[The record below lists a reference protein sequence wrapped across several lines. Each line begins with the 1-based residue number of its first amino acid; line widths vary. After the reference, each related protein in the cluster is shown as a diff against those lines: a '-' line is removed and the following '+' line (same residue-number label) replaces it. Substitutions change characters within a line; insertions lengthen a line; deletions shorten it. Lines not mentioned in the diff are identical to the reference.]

1 MVCYSPLR
9 GQIAPDGTRYWWL
22 TAAACGKPDTAD
34 FVYSCGRCVGCCL
47 RRARDLAIRCV
58 HQSRSVDISTCHFLT
73 FTHSDSSLPRLPD
86 GRPTLDKT
94 LMPAMFKRLRKNTG
108 VAGIKFL
115 QVGEYGTQT
124 LRPHYHAVVF
134 GLPLSD
140 LRPFKKGRFG
150 HQLYNSKTLQ
160 DAWQDRGHV
169 VAGSFTFD
177 TAQYCARYMLD
188 KQLHADYTSSE
199 TISIETGEVL
209 SPQVEHVTMS
219 RGGRGGHGLGFDFF
233 EEHHRRFFALGS
245 CVVGN
250 KQLPIPRY
258 YLDLLR
264 QRIKL
269 GCDDDETGYVASRDA
284 VAAAYEAEEILF
296 TYQSFIQKKYANA
309 DYMDDRAR
317 LLAMRA
323 KEAYIKSHV
332 RDVVS
337 LAVT

>member
-9 GQIAPDGTRYWWL
+9 GVRTPDGERIFGTTENASGVVDGRS
-22 TAAACGKPDTAD
+22 

-47 RRARDLAIRCV
+47 RRARDLAVRCV
-58 HQSRSVDISTCHFLT
+58 HQSRSVDPLSCHFLT
-73 FTHSDSSLPRLPD
+73 FTHSDASLPRLDD

-94 LMPAMFKRLRKNTG
+94 LMPGMFKRLRKNTG
-108 VAGIKFL
+108 VSGIKFL
-115 QVGEYGTQT
+115 QVGEYGTES

-140 LRPFKKGRFG
+140 LRPYKKGRFG

-169 VAGSFTFD
+169 VVGSFSFD

-199 TISIETGEVL
+199 TISLETGEVM

-219 RGGRGGHGLGFDFF
+219 RGGRGGRGLAYDFF

-245 CVVGN
+245 CVIGN
-250 KQLPIPRY
+250 KTLPIPRY
-258 YLDLLR
+258 YSDLLQAR
-264 QRIKL
+264 MEA
-269 GCDDDETGYVASRDA
+269 GCMDS
-284 VAAAYEAEEILF
+284 EEILL
-296 TYQSFIQKKYANA
+296 TYRDNVRQRYAQA
-309 DYMDDRAR
+309 DYMDDRQL
-317 LLAMRA
+317 LLAKMA
-323 KEAYIKSHV
+323 KESYIKSHV